1 LSIIGPLKTITVG
14 IVIERSKG
22 ASPWG
27 GSLWRP
33 VSALSGVPD
42 APAWT
47 KLSDDGERTTF
58 FAGTVDIELYGSE
71 AGNYRENLLVE
82 NPLLWVAL
90 RRTEGGDPPYTL
102 AGVTVDPAEGESW
115 AGIGSDLVDTVP
127 LPDAVEAMVAAFVS
141 EHYVEQMFQKR
152 ERDRFNPETLARRAP
167 ANNKKASHDR
177 T

>member
-1 LSIIGPLKTITVG
+1 MSILAPHKTIAVG
-14 IVIERSKG
+14 IVVERSKG
-22 ASPWG
+22 VSPWA

-58 FAGTVDIELYGSE
+58 FAGTADIELYRSE
-71 AGNYRENLLVE
+71 SGNYRENLLVE

-90 RRTEGGDPPYTL
+90 RRTEGDPPYIL

-115 AGIGSDLVDTVP
+115 AGIGNDLVDTVP
-127 LPDAVEAMVAAFVS
+127 LPAAVEAMVAAFVS
-141 EHYVEQMFQKR
+141 EHYVEHAFQKR
-152 ERDRFNPETLARRAP
+152 ERDRFNPEAMARPAP
-167 ANNKKASHDR
+167 ANNKSKP
-177 T
+177 

>member
-1 LSIIGPLKTITVG
+1 LSITSPLKTISVG
-14 IVIERSKG
+14 IVIECSKG
-22 ASPWG
+22 TGPWG
-27 GSLWRP
+27 GTLWRP

-58 FAGTVDIELYGSE
+58 YAGTADIELYRAE

-82 NPLLWVAL
+82 KPLLWVAL
-90 RRTEGGDPPYTL
+90 RRIEGDPPYTL

-127 LPDAVEAMVAAFVS
+127 LPDSVKAIVATFVS
-141 EHYVEQMFQKR
+141 EHYAEQMFQKR
-152 ERDRFNPETLARRAP
+152 ERDRFNPETMARRAL
-167 ANNKKASHDR
+167 ANNKSKP
-177 T
+177 

>member
-1 LSIIGPLKTITVG
+1 MSIVAPLKTIAVG
-14 IVIERSKG
+14 IVVERSKG
-22 ASPWG
+22 ASPWA

-58 FAGTVDIELYGSE
+58 FAGTADIELYRSE

-90 RRTEGGDPPYTL
+90 RQTEGDPPYAL

-115 AGIGSDLVDTVP
+115 AGIGNDLVDTVP
-127 LPDAVEAMVAAFVS
+127 LPAAVEATVAAFVS
-141 EHYVEQMFQKR
+141 EHYFEQTFQKR
-152 ERDRFNPETLARRAP
+152 KRDHFNPETMARRAP
-167 ANNKKASHDR
+167 ASNKSKL
-177 T
+177 